1 MKLVNFELKLSLSC
15 IYFANWTY
23 MKNAYICEKKTK
35 LQLLSV
41 KPDKAFKAV
50 QLSVFFYSIFEWNM
64 LTPY

>member
-1 MKLVNFELKLSLSC
+1 
-15 IYFANWTY
+15 

-50 QLSVFFYSIFEWNM
+50 QLSVFFYSIFE
-64 LTPY
+64 